1 MRVGVSLRS
10 SYGTDPRTG
19 ARWMIERA
27 VAANRAGLDSLF
39 VGDHHA
45 TGPGAYYQNVP
56 VLGRLLAEWGD
67 RTAGALFLLPLWH
80 PVLVAEQIGTLAAL
94 APGRFVMQTAIG
106 GGAPQ
111 FAAMGVPLK
120 GRAARFEVA
129 LDVVR
134 RLTAGDEVSDADG
147 ASGHRFVG
155 ARIAP
160 TTPEPLEVWIG
171 ATADAGIDRAAR
183 LGDAW
188 MAPPEVLVSE
198 ARDLAAH
205 YLERCDAHGRPPRA
219 VVVRREVHVG
229 ATPEAARAV
238 AEPVAAGGY
247 RGFRPD
253 AFLSG
258 SAEQV
263 AEELRGLADAGYT
276 DVLMRQLAPEQRD
289 AVESIER
296 LAEVAALVADA

>member
-10 SYGTDPRTG
+10 SFGTEPRTG

-27 VAANRAGLDSLF
+27 AAANRAGLDSLF
-39 VGDHHA
+39 VGDHHS

-111 FAAMGVPLK
+111 FGAMGVPLS
-120 GRAARFEVA
+120 GRTARFEVA
-129 LDVVR
+129 LDAVR
-134 RLTAGDEVSDADG
+134 RLLAGEEVSDADG
-147 ASGHRFVG
+147 ASGYRFER
-155 ARIAP
+155 ARVAP
-160 TTPEPLEVWIG
+160 VTPEPLEVWIG
-171 ATADAGIDRAAR
+171 ATAHAGIDRAAR

-188 MAPPEVLVSE
+188 MAPPEVLASE
-198 ARDLAAH
+198 ARELAAH
-205 YLERCDAHGRPPRA
+205 YLERCADHGRPPRA
-219 VVVRREVHVG
+219 VVVRREMHVG
-229 ATPEAARAV
+229 ATPEDARAV
-238 AEPVAAGGY
+238 AEPVIAAGY
-247 RGFRPD
+247 RGFRPE
-253 AFLSG
+253 AFVVG
-258 SAEQV
+258 GVEQV
-263 AEELRGLADAGYT
+263 ADELRALAGAGYT
-276 DVLMRQLAPEQRD
+276 DVLVRQLAADQRD